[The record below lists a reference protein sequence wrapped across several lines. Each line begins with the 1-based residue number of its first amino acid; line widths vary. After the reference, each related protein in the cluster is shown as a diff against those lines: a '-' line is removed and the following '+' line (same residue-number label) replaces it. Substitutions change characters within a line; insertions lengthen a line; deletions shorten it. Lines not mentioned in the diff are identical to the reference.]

1 MEMLL
6 ALVVFGVLGAITI
19 YGYLS
24 GERSA
29 RERDRGNN
37 GQNRPMSGTSSF
49 NQ

>member
-24 GERSA
+24 SERSA
-29 RERDRGNN
+29 RERERGDYS
-37 GQNRPMSGTSSF
+37 QNRPMSGTSS
-49 NQ
+49 QQ